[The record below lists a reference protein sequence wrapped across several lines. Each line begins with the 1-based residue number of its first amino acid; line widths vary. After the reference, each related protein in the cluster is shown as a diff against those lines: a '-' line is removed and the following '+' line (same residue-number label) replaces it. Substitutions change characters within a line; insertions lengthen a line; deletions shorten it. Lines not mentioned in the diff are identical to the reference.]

1 MAAPATST
9 ATPAPAPKGLV
20 SNIQTTITSE
30 GTVVEHAISSWHV
43 NGWLLVGAIV
53 VANVVGVFLH
63 L

>member
-1 MAAPATST
+1 M
-9 ATPAPAPKGLV
+9 ATPAPAPKGVV

-30 GTVVEHAISSWHV
+30 GKVVEHLISSWHV